1 MLRSAIAGL
10 DGKYEVRA
18 AFSELLHLFTFPP
31 AMDAR
36 SSGSTPSPVFGVAA
50 VLNSG
55 VGMVCTDTS
64 PLSNV
69 QPLFPC

>member
-18 AFSELLHLFTFPP
+18 GFSEVLHFFVFPP
-31 AMDAR
+31 AMGGR
-36 SSGSTPSPVFGVAA
+36 SSGSTPLPVFGVTA

-64 PLSNV
+64 LSNV
-69 QPLFPC
+69 QHLFPC